1 MKSENKYIGD
11 DKFKKFLEHYKCE
24 APLEVIKMR
33 FAGAICSPNTDLR
46 PTDVISSLW
55 PENAVP
61 RLETKNEA
69 ELFFKFFMGLWDEM
83 FLAVKN
89 NNIKLSRISLNDDLA
104 AVCRERF
111 EAVESGFVEG
121 FFGGKDNLKIPA
133 YIAEIVDSLS
143 QLALLYKSL
152 AAKIEKK
159 DNLQNIFDAIIDC
172 DKMAMKSIGF
182 VIENYTLPHIAELQR
197 KPN

>member
-1 MKSENKYIGD
+1 
-11 DKFKKFLEHYKCE
+11 
-24 APLEVIKMR
+24 
-33 FAGAICSPNTDLR
+33 
-46 PTDVISSLW
+46 
-55 PENAVP
+55 
-61 RLETKNEA
+61 
-69 ELFFKFFMGLWDEM
+69 M

-89 NNIKLSRISLNDDLA
+89 NNIKLSHISLNDDLA

-143 QLALLYKSL
+143 QVALLYNSL

-159 DNLQNIFDAIIDC
+159 DNRQNVFDAIIDC
-172 DKMAMKSIGF
+172 DKMAVKSIGF
-182 VIENYTLPHIAELQR
+182 VIENYTLPHIAQLQR